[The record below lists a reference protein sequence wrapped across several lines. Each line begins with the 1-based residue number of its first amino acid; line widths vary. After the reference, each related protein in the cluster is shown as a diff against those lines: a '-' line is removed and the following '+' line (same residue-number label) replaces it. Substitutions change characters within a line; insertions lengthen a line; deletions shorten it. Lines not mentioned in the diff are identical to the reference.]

1 MHEHH
6 YSGQTLR
13 HDHEGGDMP
22 HGYYGHPEDY
32 AAGDPCPA
40 RTAICQATPCPA
52 RVTTAEPSRAS
63 LARGRARATGPD
75 QRSRQDK
82 IN

>member
-32 AAGDPCPA
+32 AAGDPVPGTYRNLSGDPMS
-40 RTAICQATPCPA
+40 RTCDDCGAQPGEPCSWA
-52 RVTTAEPSRAS
+52 C
-63 LARGRARATGPD
+63 
-75 QRSRQDK
+75 RQLT
-82 IN
+82 